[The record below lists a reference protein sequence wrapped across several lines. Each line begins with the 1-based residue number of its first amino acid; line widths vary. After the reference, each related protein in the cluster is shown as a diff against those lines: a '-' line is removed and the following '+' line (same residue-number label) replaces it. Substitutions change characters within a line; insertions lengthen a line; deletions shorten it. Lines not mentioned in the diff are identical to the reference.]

1 MKVEKRRFMQ
11 QLDLVFS
18 EVLGLGY
25 YGAER
30 IIQIGFV
37 LSPAREIDELV
48 QQPGQLVLHVFH
60 GLPLQNTSW
69 PRIPRGTLG

>member
-1 MKVEKRRFMQ
+1 MKVKKRRFMQ
-11 QLDLVFS
+11 RLQVVFA

-25 YGAER
+25 YAAER
-30 IIQIGFV
+30 ITQIGFV

-48 QQPGQLVLHVFH
+48 QQPGQLVLHIFH
-60 GLPLQNTSW
+60 GLPLQNTSG